1 MSMRFGKAFH
11 MLSQANF
18 PDEGSEKAVSFCDKT
33 KLGGW
38 ATKYY
43 LKRRQ
48 FPPHDGAPEKAT
60 TASGQDAALRPD
72 DPHF

>member
-1 MSMRFGKAFH
+1 MLFGVLEQPVCYSAKLFH

-38 ATKYY
+38 A
-43 LKRRQ
+43 
-48 FPPHDGAPEKAT
+48 
-60 TASGQDAALRPD
+60 SII
-72 DPHF
+72 